1 MAGQHSGGFLDPTE
15 ASLGF
20 SRFNL
25 GALYSTVL
33 NHNIRLL
40 KLEKA
45 MTSAND
51 ALTALEQEFSDATD
65 AIAKEIDDLHA
76 QITAGNQSAVD
87 ALKPLADRL
96 RDLGTGSSSTPATP
110 ASSTSSSDPSNPAPA
125 SGV

>member
-1 MAGQHSGGFLDPTE
+1 MAGQHSGGFVDPTE

-51 ALTALEQEFSDATD
+51 VLTALEQEFSDATD
-65 AIAKEIDDLHA
+65 AIAKELDDLHA
-76 QITAGNQSAVD
+76 QITAGNHGAVD

-110 ASSTSSSDPSNPAPA
+110 TSDPSNPAPT